1 MYWQTLATFEL
12 FNILTKFVIFLRQ
25 FEVAFIGSPNKCRR
39 QSRAEQRI
47 GLNEQKQQHENLP
60 SQFIESISI
69 CTLYANVKTLNPF
82 KRSINIFPFFY
93 MFLLFLLSICHQH
106 WWKSENQ
113 GTTKTKDVKEKR
125 NTLTED
131 EEERGA
137 WEEKRSEKKLPQY
150 IT

>member
-1 MYWQTLATFEL
+1 MVHRINAE
-12 FNILTKFVIFLRQ
+12 
-25 FEVAFIGSPNKCRR
+25 G
-39 QSRAEQRI
+39 RAEQRI

-131 EEERGA
+131 EKERREAKINYHNTSLSIFRLVFGSTVCPLIQISH
-137 WEEKRSEKKLPQY
+137 E
-150 IT
+150 